1 MSQQGDPSQNCNMS
15 ESEIQIMAER
25 QKRQLEALDKL
36 QEALEGLKR
45 KAQVTDGSGSKGN
58 GTLIS
63 IVSGLFESAIKS
75 AFPLVTA
82 QNDPSKWLMIAGTTN
97 SKFGDY
103 QCNSPMAIHK
113 ILKDLGGSDVPKAP
127 RDVATAILS
136 HLPKNDII
144 SKTDIGGPGFIN
156 AFLSREYLAKQFASI
171 LTAGPG
177 RPLSAP
183 QTIVVD
189 FSSPNIAKEMHVGH
203 LRSTII
209 GPCPWLPPAP
219 PSARLHLPL
228 RPPSSLSA
236 DWLQHRRP
244 PQPERASNQQAGDS

>member
-1 MSQQGDPSQNCNMS
+1 MS
-15 ESEIQIMAER
+15 ESEIHVMAER
-25 QKRQLEALDKL
+25 QKRQLQELDKL

-45 KAQVTDGSGSKGN
+45 KASASEDDSSKGN

-63 IVSGLFESAIKS
+63 MVSGLFEAAIKS
-75 AFPLVTA
+75 SYPSITA
-82 QNDPSKWLMIAGTTN
+82 QNEISKWLMIAGTSN
-97 SKFGDY
+97 NKFGDY

-136 HLPKNDII
+136 RLPKNTII

-156 AFLSREYLAKQFASI
+156 VFLSRDFLAKEFASI

-177 RPLSAP
+177 RPLCAQ

-189 FSSPNIAKEMHVGH
+189 YSSPNIAKEMHVGH

-209 GPCPWLPPAP
+209 GSC
-219 PSARLHLPL
+219 RLG
-228 RPPSSLSA
+228 SQLSA
-236 DWLQHRRP
+236 K
-244 PQPERASNQQAGDS
+244 

>member
-1 MSQQGDPSQNCNMS
+1 MS
-15 ESEIQIMAER
+15 ESEIHVMAER

-45 KAQVTDGSGSKGN
+45 KASSSDEANASTGN

-63 IVSGLFESAIKS
+63 LVTGLFEAAIK
-75 AFPLVTA
+75 AAYPTITCE
-82 QNDPSKWLMIAGTTN
+82 NEPSKWLMIAGTAN

-113 ILKDLGGSDVPKAP
+113 ILKDLGGADVPKAP
-127 RDVATAILS
+127 RDVATKILS
-136 HLPKNDII
+136 HLPQNSII
-144 SKTDIGGPGFIN
+144 TKTDIGGPGFIN
-156 AFLSREYLAKQFASI
+156 AFLSRDFLAKQFASI
-171 LTAGPG
+171 LTSGPG

-209 GPCPWLPPAP
+209 GAGPAP
-219 PSARLHLPL
+219 LFSRNPHGAASERANP
-228 RPPSSLSA
+228 SLS
-236 DWLQHRRP
+236 L
-244 PQPERASNQQAGDS
+244 

>member
-1 MSQQGDPSQNCNMS
+1 MS
-15 ESEIQIMAER
+15 ESEIHVMAER

-45 KAQVTDGSGSKGN
+45 KALASNEADPSTGN

-63 IVSGLFESAIKS
+63 LVTGLFEAAIKS
-75 AFPLVTA
+75 AYPTITSE
-82 QNDPSKWLMIAGTTN
+82 NETSKWLMIAGTAN
-97 SKFGDY
+97 NKFGDY

-113 ILKDLGGSDVPKAP
+113 ILKDLGGADVPKAP
-127 RDVATAILS
+127 RDVATKILS
-136 HLPKNDII
+136 HLPKNPII
-144 SKTDIGGPGFIN
+144 TKTDIGGPGFIN
-156 AFLSREYLAKQFASI
+156 AFLSRDFLAKQFASI
-171 LTAGPG
+171 LTAGPA

-209 GPCPWLPPAP
+209 GTAP
-219 PSARLHLPL
+219 NASGRECIRGDRGSARVQGGL
-228 RPPSSLSA
+228 
-236 DWLQHRRP
+236 
-244 PQPERASNQQAGDS
+244 ERGR